1 MIKRTGFT
9 LMELMIVVLIIGI
22 LASVG
27 TPQYFKTVATSRVT
41 DGFGTMMMIGASQTM
56 CWMDN
61 PTNKSVC
68 TVQKY
73 QDGTTP
79 YLVSKNYIANQK
91 WGPANRSEARV
102 YYGTGGYSS
111 NSSSTSCTAGGASTG
126 GGKLSACMQYMGG
139 RNPWN
144 NTPYYY
150 VADNVCTKPLG
161 GNTPDCTR

>member
-9 LMELMIVVLIIGI
+9 LMELMIVVLIMGI

-61 PTNKSVC
+61 PTNKTIC
-68 TVQKY
+68 KEEKY

-91 WGPANRSEARV
+91 WGPSNRSEARV
-102 YYGTGGYSS
+102 YYGTGGFSGGH
-111 NSSSTSCTAGGASTG
+111 CTAGKAGVSG
-126 GGKLSACMQYMGG
+126 SKISACMEYLGG
-139 RNPWN
+139 RIPWN
-144 NTPYYY
+144 AQPFYY
-150 VADNVCTKPLG
+150 VQDNVCTKG
-161 GNTPDCTR
+161 YSGNIPDCTR

>member
-1 MIKRTGFT
+1 MKKRTGFT

-41 DGFGTMMMIGASQTM
+41 DGFGTMMMIGASQAM

-61 PTNKSVC
+61 PTNRSVC
-68 TVQKY
+68 LGEQYK
-73 QDGTTP
+73 DGTQP
-79 YLVSKNYIANQK
+79 YLVRKNYIANQK

-102 YYGTGGYSS
+102 YYGTGTYGG
-111 NSSSTSCTAGGASTG
+111 SCTAGGSVSTG
-126 GGKLSACMQYMGG
+126 GAKISACMFYLGG

-144 NTPYYY
+144 THPYYY
-150 VADNVCTKPLG
+150 VSDNVCTKVFG
-161 GNTPDCTR
+161 GNTPDCPR

>member
-27 TPQYFKTVATSRVT
+27 TPQYLKTVATSRVT

-79 YLVSKNYIANQK
+79 YLVSKKYIANQK
-91 WGPANRSEARV
+91 WGPSGRGEARV
-102 YYGTGGYSS
+102 YYGTGGYANASATT
-111 NSSSTSCTAGGASTG
+111 TSCQAAGNSASG
-126 GGKLSACMQYMGG
+126 DKISA
-139 RNPWN
+139 
-144 NTPYYY
+144 
-150 VADNVCTKPLG
+150 VLAS
-161 GNTPDCTR
+161 

>member
-1 MIKRTGFT
+1 MKKRTGFT

-61 PTNKSVC
+61 PTNRSVC
-68 TVQKY
+68 LGEQYK
-73 QDGTTP
+73 DGTKP
-79 YLVSKNYIANQK
+79 YLVSKNYIANQN
-91 WGPANRSEARV
+91 WGPADRKKALV
-102 YYGTGGYSS
+102 YYGTGAYGG
-111 NSSSTSCTAGGASTG
+111 SCTAGGKSTNG
-126 GGKLSACMQYMGG
+126 TKISACMEYMGG
-139 RNPWN
+139 KNPWTT
-144 NTPYYY
+144 TPYYY
-150 VADNVCTKPLG
+150 VEDNVCKKGFT